1 MARPSK
7 TYIQLIEEGNSHM
20 TKEELEYRKS
30 QEEALLTKVPLTEFQ
45 ETKENP
51 KAHEEF
57 LRIRNLLRKIEKN
70 DDLFAGPV
78 NRYAMLN
85 AECLDFLEKRETFYK
100 SIEELENEYKT
111 QDTKEPT
118 IPTLDYL
125 KMRTSLQGQI
135 IALDKQIQNKRKMM
149 LDIEKENLMTVASA
163 LRSIPKKPTESKEE
177 DSEEEKLFGG
187 NL

>member
-45 ETKENP
+45 EVKENP

-70 DDLFAGPV
+70 DDLFAGSM

-163 LRSIPKKPTESKEE
+163 LRSIPKKPTENKEE